1 MKINIEL
8 AKKYLGRPYVW
19 GGNCEAEG
27 GYDCSGFVFQVLHQ
41 SGFKVNRDTAQGYYN
56 TFSKYETSKTNIAT
70 GDLLFFGKSK
80 KSITHIA
87 IALDDKTM
95 IESIGTSRNTIKNK
109 GKGVSISNITRRK
122 DLVAVCRFENVSRE
136 TLVCPICTPSLRIGA
151 KGVRVDQLQKCL
163 NILFNAGLIIDG
175 HFGTL
180 TRNALIK
187 VQRELGLTPDGVYG
201 SHTYAIFRN
210 LVYTYNFNR
219 R

>member
-41 SGFKVNRDTAQGYYN
+41 SGFKVERDTAQGYYN
-56 TFSKYETSKTNIAT
+56 TFSKYEVPKNIVT

-87 IALDDKTM
+87 IAIDSNTM
-95 IESIGTSRNTIKNK
+95 IESIGSKKNTINNK

-136 TLVCPICTPSLRIGA
+136 TLKCPKPVLQRGS
-151 KGVRVDQLQKCL
+151 KGIEVANLQKCL
-163 NILFNAGLIIDG
+163 NHSFNYGLVIDG
-175 HFGTL
+175 HFGTK
-180 TRNALIK
+180 TYNALCNFQLRYQLK
-187 VQRELGLTPDGVYG
+187 VDGIYG
-201 SHTYAIFRN
+201 QHS
-210 LVYTYNFNR
+210 YNKMR
-219 R
+219 SIIGGV

>member
-41 SGFKVNRDTAQGYYN
+41 SGFKVERDTAQGYYD
-56 TFSKYETSKTNIAT
+56 TFSKYEVSKNNIAS

-87 IALDDKTM
+87 IALDSKTM
-95 IESIGTSRNTIKNK
+95 IESIGTSKNTIKNK

-136 TLVCPICTPSLRIGA
+136 TLKCAKPTLRLGI
-151 KGVRVDQLQKCL
+151 KGTEVSNLQKCL
-163 NILFNAGLIIDG
+163 NHVFNYGLVVDG
-175 HFGTL
+175 HFGFKTY
-180 TRNALIK
+180 NALCNFQLRYRLTVDGIYGK
-187 VQRELGLTPDGVYG
+187 HSYNKMRELIGGV
-201 SHTYAIFRN
+201 
-210 LVYTYNFNR
+210 
-219 R
+219 

>member
-19 GGNCEAEG
+19 GGNCEDEG

-41 SGFKVNRDTAQGYYN
+41 SGFKVERDTAQGYYN

-87 IALDDKTM
+87 IAIDNKTM
-95 IESIGTSRNTIKNK
+95 IESIGNSKNTIKK
-109 GKGVSISNITRRK
+109 PGKGISISNITRRK

-136 TLVCPICTPSLRIGA
+136 TLKVPKLVLLLVS
-151 KGVRVDQLQKCL
+151 KGIEVANLQKCL
-163 NILFNAGLIIDG
+163 NHDFNYGLVVDG
-175 HFGTL
+175 HFGTK
-180 TRNALIK
+180 TYNALRNF
-187 VQRELGLTPDGVYG
+187 QLRYRLTVDGVYG
-201 SHTYAIFRN
+201 RHTYNKMRELIGGI
-210 LVYTYNFNR
+210 
-219 R
+219 

>member
-41 SGFKVNRDTAQGYYN
+41 SGFNVNRDTAQGYYN

-87 IALDDKTM
+87 IALDNKTM
-95 IESIGTSRNTIKNK
+95 IESIGTSKNTIKNK

-136 TLVCPICTPSLRIGA
+136 TLKVPKPVLRRGS
-151 KGVRVDQLQKCL
+151 KGIEVSNLQKCL
-163 NILFNAGLIIDG
+163 NHNFNYGLVVDG
-175 HFGTL
+175 HFGTN
-180 TRNALIK
+180 TYNALCNFQLRYRLTVDGIYGNHTYNK
-187 VQRELGLTPDGVYG
+187 MRELIGGV
-201 SHTYAIFRN
+201 
-210 LVYTYNFNR
+210 
-219 R
+219 

>member
-41 SGFKVNRDTAQGYYN
+41 SGFKVERDTAQGYYN
-56 TFSKYETSKTNIAT
+56 TFAKYETSKTNITT

-87 IALDDKTM
+87 IAIDNKTM
-95 IESIGTSRNTIKNK
+95 IESIGTSKNTIKNK
-109 GKGVSISNITRRK
+109 GKGVSISNIARRK

-136 TLVCPICTPSLRIGA
+136 TLVCPLGIPNLKIGS
-151 KGVRVDQLQKCL
+151 KGVSVDYLQKCL
-163 NILFNAGLIIDG
+163 NVLFNAGLKVDG
-175 HFGTL
+175 NFGLL
-180 TRNALIK
+180 TQKALVK
-187 VQRELGLTPDGVYG
+187 VQRKLGLTPDGVYG
-201 SHTYAIFRN
+201 SHTYGLFRE
-210 LVYTYNFNR
+210 LVYEYNR
-219 R
+219 G

>member
-41 SGFKVNRDTAQGYYN
+41 SGFNVNRDTAQGYYN
-56 TFSKYETSKTNIAT
+56 TFSKYEVSKKNIAT

-87 IALDDKTM
+87 IALDPITM
-95 IESIGTSRNTIKNK
+95 IESIGGKNNTIKNK

-136 TLVCPICTPSLRIGA
+136 TLKVAKPTLRRGSR
-151 KGVRVDQLQKCL
+151 GMEVENLQKCL
-163 NILFNAGLIIDG
+163 NRFGNYKLKIDG
-175 HFGTL
+175 SFGL
-180 TRNALIK
+180 N
-187 VQRELGLTPDGVYG
+187 
-201 SHTYAIFRN
+201 
-210 LVYTYNFNR
+210 TYNVLCNFQLR
-219 R
+219 TQLKVDGIYGQHSYDKMRSIIGGV

>member
-8 AKKYLGRPYVW
+8 AQKYLGRPYVW

-41 SGFKVNRDTAQGYYN
+41 SGFIVDRDTAQGYFT

-87 IALDDKTM
+87 IALDSKTM
-95 IESIGTSRNTIKNK
+95 IESIGTSKNTIKNK

-136 TLVCPICTPSLRIGA
+136 TLKCAKPTLRRGS
-151 KGVRVDQLQKCL
+151 KGTEVSNLQRCL
-163 NILFNAGLIIDG
+163 NHVFNYGLVVDG
-175 HFGTL
+175 HFGNNTY
-180 TRNALIK
+180 NALCNFQLRYKLTVDGIYGK
-187 VQRELGLTPDGVYG
+187 HTYDKMRELIGGV
-201 SHTYAIFRN
+201 
-210 LVYTYNFNR
+210 
-219 R
+219 

>member
-8 AKKYLGRPYVW
+8 ARKYLGRPYVW

-41 SGFKVNRDTAQGYYN
+41 SGFKVDRDTAQGYYN
-56 TFSKYETSKTNIAT
+56 TFSEYETSKTNIAT

-87 IALDDKTM
+87 IALDSKTM
-95 IESIGTSRNTIKNK
+95 IESIGTSKNTIKNK

-136 TLVCPICTPSLRIGA
+136 TLVCPYGVPNLRIGS
-151 KGVRVDQLQKCL
+151 KGMRVDQLQKCL
-163 NILFNAGLIIDG
+163 NVLFKAGLKVDG
-175 HFGTL
+175 HFGKMTL
-180 TRNALIK
+180 LALVK
-187 VQRELGLTPDGVYG
+187 AQKELGLTPDGVYG
-201 SHTYAIFRN
+201 SRTCALFRD
-210 LVYTYNFNR
+210 LALEYNR
-219 R
+219 G

>member
-8 AKKYLGRPYVW
+8 ARKYLGRPYVW

-56 TFSKYETSKTNIAT
+56 TFSKYEVSKNNIAT

-87 IALDDKTM
+87 IALDPITM
-95 IESIGTSRNTIKNK
+95 IESIGTKKNTKTNK
-109 GKGVSISNITRRK
+109 GKGVSISKITRRK

-136 TLVCPICTPSLRIGA
+136 TLKCANPVLRRGS
-151 KGVRVDQLQKCL
+151 KGIEVSNLQKCL
-163 NILFNAGLIIDG
+163 NHVGGYELVIDG
-175 HFGTL
+175 HFGQKTFE
-180 TRNALIK
+180 ALCDFQLQYVWELSVDGIYGRHTYNK
-187 VQRELGLTPDGVYG
+187 MRELIGGV
-201 SHTYAIFRN
+201 
-210 LVYTYNFNR
+210 
-219 R
+219 

>member
-41 SGFKVNRDTAQGYYN
+41 SGFKVDRDTAQGYYN
-56 TFSKYETSKTNIAT
+56 MFSKYETSKSNIAT

-87 IALDDKTM
+87 IALDSKTM
-95 IESIGTSRNTIKNK
+95 IESIGSSKNTIKNK

-136 TLVCPICTPSLRIGA
+136 TLKCAKPTLRRGSKGA
-151 KGVRVDQLQKCL
+151 EVSNLQKCL
-163 NILFNAGLIIDG
+163 NRVFNYGLVVDG
-175 HFGTL
+175 HFGNNTY
-180 TRNALIK
+180 NALCNFQLRYRLTIDGIYGK
-187 VQRELGLTPDGVYG
+187 HTYNKMRELIGGV
-201 SHTYAIFRN
+201 
-210 LVYTYNFNR
+210 
-219 R
+219 